1 MLLYLV
7 TGLSLVVAASASYHG
22 NLNYRSPSSKH
33 PSMGVDIPKVAKRSL
48 QARTDSSSWDPN
60 QLNFTHGVASGDPYP
75 HSVILWTRISPM
87 LENDRS
93 NATVEGTVPLYNH
106 DTEQYIRASSN
117 PVCVEYRVAG
127 DQGFSDVADHGTAYT
142 TSDIDYT
149 VKVCAD
155 HGFVFQL
162 DILTACRLRPRTLS
176 PTRRIIISSTSAD
189 RTKLA
194 PWEGPRPAP
203 LLTTTLPQ
211 SASQSSHAAT
221 TVRLSSIPARNRAD
235 TPVAT
240 GYFNAYGNAARK
252 DNVDYVVSSVAAFN
266 PS

>member
-1 MLLYLV
+1 MLPYLV
-7 TGLSLVVAASASYHG
+7 TGLSLAVAASASYHG

-33 PSMGVDIPKVAKRSL
+33 PSMGIDVPKVAKRSL

-149 VKVCAD
+149 VKACIVMALFLAQDTDCLQIEAKNLEPYTTYYYQFNVC
-155 HGFVFQL
+155 GSN
-162 DILTACRLRPRTLS
+162 RTS
-176 PTRRIIISSTSAD
+176 PLG
-189 RTKLA
+189 RTKTSPAADDDVTSIGLA
-194 PWEGPRPAP
+194 VF
-203 LLTTTLPQ
+203 
-211 SASQSSHAAT
+211 SCS
-221 TVRLSSIPARNRAD
+221 NYRA
-235 TPVAT
+235 
-240 GYFNAYGNAARK
+240 FE
-252 DNVDYVVSSVAAFN
+252 
-266 PS
+266 